1 MARYYMNLH
10 ECGVVTEDL
19 EGIDL
24 PDAGAAAANATTAAR
39 DVMAGDVRGGALCL
53 SCKIVVLD
61 EHGCQIAEVCFRD
74 ALSVSGL
81 QDGSGC

>member
-19 EGIDL
+19 EGVDL
-24 PDAGAAAANATTAAR
+24 PDPSAAAANAMTAAR
-39 DVMAGDVRGGALCL
+39 DVMAGEVKGGALCL

-61 EHGCQIAEVCFRD
+61 ENGRQVAEVSFRD
-74 ALSVSGL
+74 ALDVSGL
-81 QDGSGC
+81 

>member
-19 EGIDL
+19 EGVDL
-24 PDAGAAAANATTAAR
+24 PDASAAAANAMIAAR
-39 DVMAGDVRGGALCL
+39 DVMAGEVKSGALCL

-61 EHGCQIAEVCFRD
+61 KHGHQVAEVYFRD
-74 ALSVSGL
+74 ALNVSGL
-81 QDGSGC
+81 

>member
-19 EGIDL
+19 EGVDL
-24 PDAGAAAANATTAAR
+24 PDASAAAANAMIAAR
-39 DVMAGDVRGGALCL
+39 DVMAGEVKSGALCL

-61 EHGCQIAEVCFRD
+61 KDGHQVAEVYFRD
-74 ALSVSGL
+74 ALNVSGL
-81 QDGSGC
+81 